1 MRRLPLFLIASAS
14 LIAAPV
20 SVLAHVG
27 HWAPVAGH
35 DHIGL
40 GVAIGIGVIAGLTV
54 LGKKL
59 KDREQSEAEVTVEE
73 EQDA

>member
-1 MRRLPLFLIASAS
+1 MRRLPLFVIAAALLST
-14 LIAAPV
+14 APV
-20 SVLAHVG
+20 SVLAHAG

-40 GVAIGIGVIAGLTV
+40 GIAIGIGVIAGLTV

-59 KDREQSEAEVTVEE
+59 KDREQAAADATVEE